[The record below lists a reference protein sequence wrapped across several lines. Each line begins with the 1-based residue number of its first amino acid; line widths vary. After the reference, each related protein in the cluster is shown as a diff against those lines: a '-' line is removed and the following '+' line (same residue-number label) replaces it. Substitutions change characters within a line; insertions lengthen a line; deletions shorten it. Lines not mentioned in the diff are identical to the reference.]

1 LNENSQMKRSKQS
14 KHAIVVPFKKRPN
27 WLCTFAGK
35 RPGVGSKAYRPST
48 TLTPPLR
55 VRGSARRGL
64 PGPPAGGR
72 RGPAQRR
79 RRGRRGAPAAGGRR
93 SAAPPTPPRRCT
105 PKAGDPFFPTREK
118 GPSAIQEATDRTG
131 GLVHPPLGHTPVD
144 GSPEIGKKH
153 PEGLLGCCAKWA
165 FERPRKRDRLAGG
178 LQIPTRQRRG
188 NPIGALPSLSCTTTL
203 GHFGR
208 PGGEVGAA
216 GDEEALPL
224 GGDGVLRGRD
234 ADGAARG
241 DCHPCRERGEG
252 LNRHHR

>member
-14 KHAIVVPFKKRPN
+14 KHAIVVPFKKRPV

-118 GPSAIQEATDRTG
+118 GLSAIQEATDRTG
-131 GLVHPPLGHTPVD
+131 GLVHPPLGHSHRSMEAPRSGKSIPRDSWVAVLSGPLRGHENGT
-144 GSPEIGKKH
+144 GSPEVCKSQRARGEETRSEPSPPFPAPPLWGTLGAQGERWGPPGTRKH
-153 PEGLLGCCAKWA
+153 C
-165 FERPRKRDRLAGG
+165 RLAGMG
-178 LQIPTRQRRG
+178 SSGTATQMAP
-188 NPIGALPSLSCTTTL
+188 
-203 GHFGR
+203 
-208 PGGEVGAA
+208 PGGTAILVGR
-216 GDEEALPL
+216 G
-224 GGDGVLRGRD
+224 GRD
-234 ADGAARG
+234 
-241 DCHPCRERGEG
+241 
-252 LNRHHR
+252 